1 MTTSHSVWFWKYPLP
16 IVLSLT
22 ELNTINPIYN
32 SVCMCVLVIVFLQSR
47 EISGFRYFMKM
58 VSKFTMEEL
67 KCVSCVSIA
76 NDDENIEAHKIC
88 LRKQSN
94 CGNGTMLKIQTSC
107 YRFRKLAT
115 DSGILLWI
123 QASCYRFR
131 HLATDSGIL
140 LIA

>member
-1 MTTSHSVWFWKYPLP
+1 
-16 IVLSLT
+16 
-22 ELNTINPIYN
+22 
-32 SVCMCVLVIVFLQSR
+32 LVIVFLQSR